1 MVADS
6 RISSPEYRI
15 NDRDE
20 RPWGN
25 YVVTG
30 IGLNGR
36 EEFCEKRIMVYPGR
50 ILSLQSH
57 EHRRETWKVEK
68 GALTVI
74 LDGERIELYAGH
86 GLHIPRGSIHCMA
99 NPGSGICVVHEKQE
113 GLCREED
120 IRRYVDA
127 YGRETERSSLSAVNN
142 SIAVYRAILS
152 ELENK
157 AA

>member
-1 MVADS
+1 MYAEN
-6 RISSPEYRI
+6 ITSSPGYSI

-36 EEFCEKRIMVYPGR
+36 EEFCEKRITVYPGR

-68 GALTVI
+68 GALTAV

-86 GLHIPRGSIHCMA
+86 GLHVPRESIHCMA
-99 NPGSGICVVHEKQE
+99 NPCSGICVVHEKQE
-113 GLCREED
+113 GLCREDD

-127 YGRETERSSLSAVNN
+127 YGRETEPSSLSAVNS

-152 ELENK
+152 ELEK
-157 AA
+157 RAA